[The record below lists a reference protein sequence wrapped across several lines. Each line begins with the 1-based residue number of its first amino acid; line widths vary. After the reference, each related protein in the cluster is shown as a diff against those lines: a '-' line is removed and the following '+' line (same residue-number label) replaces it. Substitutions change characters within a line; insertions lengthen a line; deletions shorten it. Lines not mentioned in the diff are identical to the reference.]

1 MTLALLLTAASGA
14 WATEPELL
22 VTINSN
28 ENTSFTSG
36 SKTFDDKVTVTF
48 SNGVYN
54 YGDNDGWFS
63 TETASL
69 LTVTGI
75 NGYTITSCK
84 FYTAN
89 GIASTGY
96 TIEGE
101 S

>member
-69 LTVTGI
+69 LTVTG
-75 NGYTITSCK
+75 
-84 FYTAN
+84 
-89 GIASTGY
+89 
-96 TIEGE
+96 
-101 S
+101 